1 MSETKL
7 REFNRS
13 SCEKI
18 LMEAIKRARDINQNK
33 GRKKYLCYVDRLTV
47 FGSLINSSK
56 EKIHDVDL
64 YVSVWFIGKFD
75 SQACYDYSEKY
86 GPESLMYRGWYR
98 IVEFPRNDVYRTIKA
113 RSVVLSVHIEP
124 LERMLQENGLYFD
137 VIRDHQ
143 FQKAEYNAL
152 KRHLAGIRATGD
164 SYLKRHSKREVYGLD
179 IR

>member
-18 LMEAIKRARDINQNK
+18 LMEAIKRARDINRNK

-98 IVEFPRNDVYRTIKA
+98 IVDGTELLNFLEAMFTEQSKPGVSFYLFILNLWNECYRKMDYTLMLFGTTNFKRLNTMLSRDTWPA
-113 RSVVLSVHIEP
+113 SVQLVTH
-124 LERMLQENGLYFD
+124 
-137 VIRDHQ
+137 
-143 FQKAEYNAL
+143 
-152 KRHLAGIRATGD
+152 T
-164 SYLKRHSKREVYGLD
+164 
-179 IR
+179 